1 MTLGLGL
8 PSESLVA
15 PNFDNRHTSLLR
27 MNYYPVCPDPEA
39 NQAIGPHTDAGAVT
53 VLTQSPVKSL

>member
-8 PSESLVA
+8 PSESLVG
-15 PNFDNRHTSLLR
+15 PEFDNRHTSMLR
-27 MNYYPVCPDPEA
+27 MNYYPICPDPTA

-53 VLTQSPVKSL
+53 VLT